1 MDFDDLE
8 NTFSFEVLKKVN
20 FLNCFRSNTIDI
32 EQQVE
37 AKKEENTLEILQS
50 GQKAFKLCSNIQDL
64 TVVLHDHRL
73 TPPFV
78 SFLNSLWRADSI
90 GPRLRILHLHMTLS
104 KLPIFL
110 KPLLNSPAILRNLE
124 AFSIDFAPS
133 RFDVPP
139 DRGHH
144 KYAARHSYRALAPL
158 RSFAWLLKDSLTAIS
173 ISTHNAHDFAT
184 FLTGLP
190 PHFPNLKKV
199 ELFTIFSLSA
209 CQIAPL
215 SQFLSEHS
223 KQLEEFT
230 IKPYPRQT
238 SFKHS
243 DDSYAAWIS
252 DSVTNG
258 FGTLVFPQLK
268 IFDAGLREPP
278 ENRPGR
284 TNPNPKPL
292 PGLDIL
298 TPNLRKLVVTDL
310 ALSFERI
317 DDIVSTLGPGL
328 ESIEF
333 VATVLSPQLFD
344 LLASKVPS
352 LEMLAVEYK
361 AISDVRHNTEN
372 RNASVSQS
380 PSHIPCMFPALT
392 FLLQARFVEMMCTR
406 RYPHWKLKRLRISFM
421 SSCGL
426 PHPSVCLMGNVA
438 EAFSLEVEVDT
449 TYRCYCGDALRST

>member
-8 NTFSFEVLKKVN
+8 NTFSEVLKKVN

-32 EQQVE
+32 EEQVE
-37 AKKEENTLEILQS
+37 AKKEESTTEILQS
-50 GQKAFKLCSNIQDL
+50 GKKAFKLCSNIQDL

-73 TPPFV
+73 TLPFM
-78 SFLNSLWRADSI
+78 SFLDSLWRADSI
-90 GPRLRILHLHMTLS
+90 GPRLRILHLHITLS

-144 KYAARHSYRALAPL
+144 KYAARHSYRALIPL
-158 RSFAWLLKDSLTAIS
+158 RSFAWSLKDSLTAIS
-173 ISTHNAHDFAT
+173 ISTHNAYDFAT

-215 SQFLSEHS
+215 FQFLSEHS
-223 KQLEEFT
+223 KQLEELT

-243 DDSYAAWIS
+243 DDSYPAWIS
-252 DSVTNG
+252 DSTPNG
-258 FGTLVFPQLK
+258 FGTLVFPKLK

-278 ENRPGR
+278 KNPPGG
-284 TNPNPKPL
+284 TNPNPNPNPKPL
-292 PGLDIL
+292 PDLGIL
-298 TPNLRKLVVTDL
+298 APNLRKLVVTDL

-317 DDIVSTLGPGL
+317 DDLVSTHSPGL

-333 VATVLSPQLFD
+333 VATILSPQLFD
-344 LLASKVPS
+344 LLAFKVPS

-372 RNASVSQS
+372 RNASVSQLS
-380 PSHIPCMFPALT
+380 PVCFP
-392 FLLQARFVEMMCTR
+392 
-406 RYPHWKLKRLRISFM
+406 P
-421 SSCGL
+421 
-426 PHPSVCLMGNVA
+426 
-438 EAFSLEVEVDT
+438 
-449 TYRCYCGDALRST
+449 

>member
-8 NTFSFEVLKKVN
+8 KTFSSEVLKKVN

-32 EQQVE
+32 EPHVE
-37 AKKEENTLEILQS
+37 AKKEESTMEILQS
-50 GQKAFKLCSNIQDL
+50 GEKALKLCSNILDL

-78 SFLNSLWRADSI
+78 SFLDSLWRADSI

-124 AFSIDFAPS
+124 VFSIDFAPS

-158 RSFAWLLKDSLTAIS
+158 RSFAWSLKDSLTAIS
-173 ISTHNAHDFAT
+173 ISTHNAHEFTT

-215 SQFLSEHS
+215 FQFLSKHS
-223 KQLEEFT
+223 NQLEELT

-252 DSVTNG
+252 DSTPNR
-258 FGTLVFPQLK
+258 FGTLVFPKLK

-278 ENRPGR
+278 KNRPGW
-284 TNPNPKPL
+284 TNPNPNAKPL
-292 PGLDIL
+292 PGLGIL
-298 TPNLRKLVVTDL
+298 APNLRKLVVTDL

-317 DDIVSTLGPGL
+317 DDLVSTLGPGL

-333 VATVLSPQLFD
+333 VTTVLSPQLFD

-372 RNASVSQS
+372 RNTSVSQT
-380 PSHIPCMFPALT
+380 PSTYRLHVSRLDFSSLGPICRNDVHSTVSTLETQAPALQFYV
-392 FLLQARFVEMMCTR
+392 FLWTAPSECFVNGE
-406 RYPHWKLKRLRISFM
+406 
-421 SSCGL
+421 G
-426 PHPSVCLMGNVA
+426 G
-438 EAFSLEVEVDT
+438 
-449 TYRCYCGDALRST
+449 